1 MVSDAEL
8 VAAALAGGAREF
20 GAVVERYRDSVFG
33 VALSRLRNFHDAEDV
48 TQTVFVEAFGRLV
61 SLRDPSRLGAWL
73 RGITLHQCIDLV
85 RRRPDTTEF
94 EEDAAPARDETE
106 TPQARLERE
115 ELRDRIMAAI
125 GRLSNAQRETTVL
138 YYINGYS
145 QDEVAAIQEVP
156 VGTVKR
162 RLHEAR
168 NHLRQEMVEMVQD
181 VLQRET
187 PKEDLSQ
194 RVYELLCRYP
204 DKRPR
209 WPEVIE
215 ELRRIGTP
223 GIEGF
228 IRAFALPH
236 ARTRTWALQ
245 MLAWSRPGNTEVVV
259 ELLKQGLK
267 DSNKKVRRTAAA
279 ALLHVDVPDERARTE
294 FVPLVAALLTDPS
307 RRVRRTLSTWWV
319 LGPRAVDMPVPAL
332 VAALK
337 QEQDPQVRRRMEEL
351 LLHVL
356 EARTLQ

>member
-1 MVSDAEL
+1 MASDAEL

-20 GAVVERYRDSVFG
+20 GAIVERYRDSVFG
-33 VALSRLRNFHDAEDV
+33 VALSRLRHFHDAEDV
-48 TQTVFVEAFGRLV
+48 TQAVFVEAFGHLV

-73 RGITLHQCIDLV
+73 RGITLHQCLDQL
-85 RRRPDTTEF
+85 RRRRSTADL
-94 EEDAAPARDETE
+94 DDDEIMASDEE

-115 ELRDRIMAAI
+115 ELRDRIMAAVW
-125 GRLSNAQRETTVL
+125 RLSNAQRETTVL
-138 YYINGYS
+138 YYIDGYS

-168 NHLRQEMVEMVQD
+168 KRLREEMLGMVHD
-181 VLQRET
+181 VLHRET
-187 PKEDLSQ
+187 PKAELSQ
-194 RVYELLCRYP
+194 RVYDLLCRYP
-204 DKRPR
+204 DRRPR

-236 ARTRTWALQ
+236 ARTRTWAVQ
-245 MLAWSRPGNTEVVV
+245 MLDHTRPAHTEVVI

-279 ALLHVDVPDERARTE
+279 ALLRVDVPDERARTE
-294 FVPLVAALLTDPS
+294 FIPLVAQLLTDPS
-307 RRVRRTLSTWWV
+307 KRVRRAVATPWI
-319 LGPRAVDMPVPAL
+319 LGRHAADMPVPAL
-332 VAALK
+332 VAALR
-337 QEQDPQVRRRMEEL
+337 QEADPQIRQFMEDL

-356 EARTLQ
+356 EARSPQ